1 MFRNSRTSSKGSNHV
16 SSDNDVGCTNTNDVT
31 VELDVENKMESKD
44 FSYAKIYEQLKP
56 LLVCMRLF
64 GLYFKRIRTR
74 KGRPY
79 MEPVVL
85 YCFVV
90 NFMLVL
96 NVVRS
101 FTVYR
106 FADHF
111 DNVMVQKLLFTI
123 WSFECAFKG
132 LLMMWNCF
140 KQEGLP
146 KFFCE
151 WDSNF
156 ANLNLDKMC
165 LFMMKKYIF
174 LAFLFII
181 VNSVVFTLILIYVP
195 VLEQIYLEV
204 IWKDALTFGNQLVF
218 KIVLGVLAVLNSSS
232 SMFPVSLFVVLSF
245 AIGKRLKK
253 YTDELTLSIAQDDFH
268 GRIEDFRL
276 RHQNLCSLV
285 NILDHVFA
293 PMIAAVYSANIP
305 MFCLVLYT
313 MVTTIE
319 IHVSLL
325 LINLFWLCFIML
337 QMTIVS
343 VTAAWVNVM
352 AHSPLEHI
360 YSIRFSNTSNE
371 IQLQMMMF
379 LNRLTGTQVGLSAM
393 KLFVID
399 KPTILTVAGMM
410 VTYFVLLI
418 QFKMPIETDCQCNVT
433 GHIFMGNQS
442 LVISQIVAT

>member
-1 MFRNSRTSSKGSNHV
+1 MYRNNRANPNGNRHVASDTS
-16 SSDNDVGCTNTNDVT
+16 NDVSITNINDVT
-31 VELDVENKMESKD
+31 VELEAENVNEFKD
-44 FSYAKIYEQLKP
+44 FSKSKIYEQLKP
-56 LLVCMRLF
+56 LLMCMRLF
-64 GLYFKRIRTR
+64 GLYFKRTRTR
-74 KGRPY
+74 KGRAY

-90 NFMLVL
+90 NFLLVL
-96 NVVRS
+96 NVIRS

-111 DNVMVQKLLFTI
+111 DNVLVQKLLFTI
-123 WSFECAFKG
+123 WSSECAFKG
-132 LLMMWNCF
+132 LLLMWNCF
-140 KQEGLP
+140 KQNGLP

-151 WDSNF
+151 WDASF
-156 ANLNLDKMC
+156 GHVKLDRMC

-195 VLEQIYLEV
+195 VLEHIYLEV

-218 KIVLGVLAVLNSSS
+218 KIVLGILAVLNSSS

-245 AIGKRLKK
+245 AIGKRMKK
-253 YTDELTLSIAQDDFH
+253 FTNELTLSIAQEDFH

-276 RHQNLCSLV
+276 RHQNLCMLV
-285 NILDHVFA
+285 DILDHVFA
-293 PMIAAVYSANIP
+293 PMIAAIYSANIP

-313 MVTTIE
+313 MVTTID
-319 IHVSLL
+319 IHISLV

-352 AHSPLEHI
+352 V
-360 YSIRFSNTSNE
+360 SI
-371 IQLQMMMF
+371 L
-379 LNRLTGTQVGLSAM
+379 
-393 KLFVID
+393 
-399 KPTILTVAGMM
+399 ILYTRV
-410 VTYFVLLI
+410 
-418 QFKMPIETDCQCNVT
+418 K
-433 GHIFMGNQS
+433 
-442 LVISQIVAT
+442 